1 MPFSPFV
8 DLLLQVLRTEG
19 FDFIVHTTGLWGR
32 GHCPQGLGMGR
43 VWRAQPATLSFYK
56 QGCWMGTP
64 SSHSPAAPR
73 SYSGALC
80 SAPGP
85 CHLLLQLPPHLTS
98 PQSCSSASPT
108 LGIPNHPNW
117 IPLPGLL
124 PHLSGHP
131 HQGSCPDTKTGAS
144 GALSGSTSCV
154 QTLHWVS
161 CFSVSLHPPN
171 HTRRHILLS
180 PFRR

>member
-1 MPFSPFV
+1 MGKRSLPTGPWNGQGMESTASH
-8 DLLLQVLRTEG
+8 LLILQTRMLDG
-19 FDFIVHTTGLWGR
+19 
-32 GHCPQGLGMGR
+32 
-43 VWRAQPATLSFYK
+43 A
-56 QGCWMGTP
+56 P

-80 SAPGP
+80 SAPGS
-85 CHLLLQLPPHLTS
+85 CHLPLQLPPHLTS
-98 PQSCSSASPT
+98 PQSCTPASPT

-131 HQGSCPDTKTGAS
+131 HQGSCPDTTTGAS

-154 QTLHWVS
+154 QTLHCVS